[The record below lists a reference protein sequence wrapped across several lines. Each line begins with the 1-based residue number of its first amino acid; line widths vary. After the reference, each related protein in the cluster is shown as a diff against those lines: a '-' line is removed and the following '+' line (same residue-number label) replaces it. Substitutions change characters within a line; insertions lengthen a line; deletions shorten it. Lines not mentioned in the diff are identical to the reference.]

1 MKNEQQELME
11 LKHEPE
17 PGYLRAFFIAVSI
30 GILYLAVIFL
40 SA

>member
-1 MKNEQQELME
+1 MHNDHQEIME

-17 PGYLRAFFIAVSI
+17 PGYLRTFFIAVSI
-30 GILYLAVIFL
+30 GILYLVAIFL

>member
-1 MKNEQQELME
+1 MKNEHQELME

-17 PGYLRAFFIAVSI
+17 PGYRQAFYIAVSI